1 MNNFDNY
8 RIFYH
13 VVSCENMRQA
23 SQLLGLTPS
32 TVSRNIQALE
42 EELGCQLFSRT
53 KRGSQLTRA
62 GEILFARVRPAF
74 GLIQAGENELKAL
87 INVDSGQLSIGVSD
101 MISQQFIIPH
111 CLKHYCRLY
120 PHVSIR
126 LRHMSNKNTIEA
138 LASGEIDLA
147 VKSAVVMDE
156 NTDLINIIE
165 LYNVNDIAVVG
176 SDYAHL
182 SGKELTL
189 DELTQ
194 LPLVFVPEGFSVH
207 GYYSSLFKKHGLPF
221 HLHVETPA
229 IEEQLLAVEAGL
241 GYTFLPE
248 ISARRL
254 ISEGRLFPLN
264 IVPNDFLKRP
274 ISLFTP
280 KDFPLTHAA
289 QAFVDVMLRSAGE
302 IAMTVDSVR

>member
-8 RIFYH
+8 RVFYH

-32 TVSRNIQALE
+32 TVSRSIQTLE
-42 EELGCQLFSRT
+42 EELGCQLFYRS

-62 GEILFARVRPAF
+62 GEILFARVKPAF
-74 GLIQAGENELKAL
+74 SLIQAGENELKAL
-87 INVDSGQLSIGVSD
+87 INVDSGHLSIGVSD

-111 CLKHYCRLY
+111 CLKHYCRMY
-120 PHVSIR
+120 PQVRIH
-126 LRHMSNKNTIEA
+126 LRHMSNKNTMEA

-147 VKSAVVMDE
+147 VRSAVALDE
-156 NTDLINIIE
+156 SAANVNITE

-176 SDYAHL
+176 REYSHL
-182 SGKELTL
+182 SGPELAL
-189 DELTQ
+189 EDLVRI
-194 LPLVFVPEGFSVH
+194 PMVFVPKGFSVRA
-207 GYYSSLFKKHGLPF
+207 YYSALFKKHGLPF
-221 HLHVETPA
+221 LLHVETPA

-241 GYTFLPE
+241 GYTFVPE
-248 ISARRL
+248 ISAQRL

-264 IVPNDFLKRP
+264 VVPNDFLKRP

-280 KDFPLTHAA
+280 RDFPLTHAA
-289 QAFVDVMLRSAGE
+289 QAFVEVMLRSADE
-302 IAMTVDSVR
+302 IAMSAVSGR